1 MSRTVSILIID
12 QLLSTKNVKMSKEI
26 HAGRV
31 NDRNYLHIYNIY
43 NTWNL
48 ALMYIFTNLQTNVL
62 YNYNW

>member
-12 QLLSTKNVKMSKEI
+12 QLLYYQPKMSKEI
-26 HAGRV
+26 YAGWV

-48 ALMYIFTNLQTNVL
+48 VLMYIFTNLQTNVL